1 MPVYTYKGKNGNG
14 EYVGGS
20 LAGDNS
26 DAVATHLLN
35 LGIYPI
41 SIKEEISK
49 NKVGKKNTKIDL
61 LLFTRQ
67 MYVLLK
73 SGIPLAKALKT
84 LENSNQD
91 ETLKEIYGDI
101 QKSLDNGYEFNVALQ
116 KQKQHFSQFY
126 ISMVKVGEVTGRL
139 EEVFSKLYEY
149 IDFESEMKNKAKA
162 AIRYPMIVIGVMAMA
177 FSILSFFVIPAFA
190 KVYENF
196 NAILPLPTR
205 ILIGFSDFMLSYGIV
220 LMFLFGGFIWWFLKY
235 IKTTQGRFWW
245 DKNRI
250 KIPIFG
256 EIIFKTI
263 LARFARAFALSL
275 KSGVPIVQ
283 TLSVTA
289 LVLDNVY
296 ISSYIDQVRES
307 VERGNTLYNSM
318 RATDIFT
325 PLVLEMV
332 ATGEETGEL
341 DSMLNEVGTLYER
354 EVEYELK
361 SINTQIEPILLVF
374 MGVLVAILA
383 LGIFLPI
390 WDLGKAVVK
399 H

>member
-73 SGIPLAKALKT
+73 LRNPLAKALKT

-177 FSILSFFVIPAFA
+177 FAILSFFVIPAFA

-196 NAILPLPTR
+196 NALLLFPTR
-205 ILIGFSDFMLSYGIV
+205 ILIGFSDFMLSYGLV
-220 LMFLFGGFIWWFLKY
+220 LMFLFGGFFCWFLKY
-235 IKTTQGRFWW
+235 IKTTQGRFWG
-245 DKNRI
+245 DKN
-250 KIPIFG
+250 
-256 EIIFKTI
+256 
-263 LARFARAFALSL
+263 
-275 KSGVPIVQ
+275 
-283 TLSVTA
+283 
-289 LVLDNVY
+289 
-296 ISSYIDQVRES
+296 
-307 VERGNTLYNSM
+307 
-318 RATDIFT
+318 
-325 PLVLEMV
+325 
-332 ATGEETGEL
+332 
-341 DSMLNEVGTLYER
+341 
-354 EVEYELK
+354 
-361 SINTQIEPILLVF
+361 
-374 MGVLVAILA
+374 
-383 LGIFLPI
+383 
-390 WDLGKAVVK
+390 
-399 H
+399 